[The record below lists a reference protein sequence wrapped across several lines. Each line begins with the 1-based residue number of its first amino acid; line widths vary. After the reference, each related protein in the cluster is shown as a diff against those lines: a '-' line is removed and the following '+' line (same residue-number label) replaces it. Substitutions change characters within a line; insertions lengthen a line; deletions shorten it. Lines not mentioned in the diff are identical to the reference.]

1 MVEIKETSN
10 VIVNDHLTLEQAY
23 RELMNIENQIDF
35 FETQRTIQNLPKTVN
50 LKDIVVSGGTLN
62 NNGILDGIIRCDQYS
77 DKLNALYLAK
87 ASYEKFI
94 WQEIEIYKDVKPGII
109 IHFLKHITFRDINTK
124 KDKRLNWEEIA
135 GVMNYSVKQCQRY
148 YNKYKGRT
156 PEDNSG

>member
-1 MVEIKETSN
+1 MVELQNK
-10 VIVNDHLTLEQAY
+10 LTLEDAY
-23 RELMNIENQIDF
+23 RELRNIENQIDF

-94 WQEIEIYKDVKPGII
+94 WQEIEIYKDIKQGII

>member
-1 MVEIKETSN
+1 MVEIKEESN

-23 RELMNIENQIDF
+23 RELRNIENQIDF

-94 WQEIEIYKDVKPGII
+94 WQEIEIYKDVKQGII

-124 KDKRLNWEEIA
+124 KDKRLNWKEIA
-135 GVMNYSVKQCQRY
+135 GIMNYSVKQCQRY